1 MKKKQLLSSDCM
13 KKVYEMEKEDNLIIE
28 FLTNN
33 PFKKSQKKKIAIRG
47 ECNNAISEMI
57 LEYLESYHVP
67 TYFVKKL
74 DIKQMKVKKFE
85 PIPVKVL
92 IRNIAAGNL
101 CDTFAIPEGKLLEYP
116 VIEYYLK
123 NEKLNNPMV
132 NEYHIYA
139 LGAAAPSEINGIARM
154 STKINAVMKAFFK
167 RRNLKL
173 VDLKVEFGKIKG
185 KIAVCDEFSIE
196 TSSIWDEQSD
206 ERFDAETIKKSSDS
220 IEQFYKDFM
229 KKLNISK

>member
-1 MKKKQLLSSDCM
+1 MKKKQLLSSDCL
-13 KKVYEMEKEDNLIIE
+13 KKVYEIEKEDNFIIE

-33 PFKKSQKKKIAIRG
+33 PFKKSQKKKFAIRG
-47 ECNNAISEMI
+47 ECNSALSEMI

-74 DIKQMKVKKFE
+74 DTKQMKVKKFE
-85 PIPVKVL
+85 PIPIRVL
-92 IRNIAAGNL
+92 IRNIVAGSL
-101 CDTFAIPEGKLLEYP
+101 CDIFAMPEGKQLEYP

-139 LGAAAPSEINGIARM
+139 LGAATSSEMNSIARM

-173 VDLKVEFGKIKG
+173 VNLKVEFGRIKG
-185 KIAVCDEFSIE
+185 KVTVCDEFSIE
-196 TSSIWDEQSD
+196 TSSIWDKQSD
-206 ERFDAETIKKSSDS
+206 ERFDAVTIKKSSDS
-220 IEQFYKDFM
+220 FEQFYKNFM